1 MLSYCNSTRSHSSE
15 FLNLLPVSFCL
26 FFLFLALNV
35 KMADL
40 ESVEKTLRNCKDLH
54 ALFNFTYLRELG
66 VENISFDQLEA
77 LLGNFT
83 LCNKRNT
90 QSTTPGQLN
99 PSPVLITY
107 YVAIAVFGLV
117 INLSVIVTICRVR
130 RLWTITNAFVV
141 SLAMAD
147 FLMVTLLIPLNINL
161 KYNSDT
167 TLGVVK
173 DTVITLL
180 GVASLLNLAA
190 VTFERFMSISFPL
203 TYDVYLNRLRATV
216 IITTVW
222 SVSIFQALFRLA
234 FKDDKAD
241 RFYELIQFA
250 VAVALP
256 FLCILVVNIKIFYVA
271 RQHARQINACTP
283 EAPSRAFIKKL
294 KIVKIIALLVGTFTL
309 TWIPYWIQNIF
320 EHHNSNK
327 TSKADLKIGEKVTEA
342 LVCSTA
348 LLNPLLYGILRKDVR
363 EAIVRGLLCQ
373 NVNHL
378 TDVHSLSYSLRTEH
392 MSAMTAK

>member
-1 MLSYCNSTRSHSSE
+1 MGD
-15 FLNLLPVSFCL
+15 
-26 FFLFLALNV
+26 FFDE
-35 KMADL
+35 M
-40 ESVEKTLRNCKDLH
+40 EETLRKCKDLH
-54 ALFNFTYLRELG
+54 ALFNFTHLKELG
-66 VENISFDQLEA
+66 QGNLSQDQLSA
-77 LLGNFT
+77 LLGNST
-83 LCNKRNT
+83 LCNGRNT
-90 QSTTPGQLN
+90 QPTMTGQLQ

-117 INLSVIVTICRVR
+117 INLSVIATICRVR

-161 KYNSDT
+161 KYNGGA

-203 TYDVYLNRLRATV
+203 TYDVYLNRCRATV
-216 IITTVW
+216 MITAVW
-222 SVSIFQALFRLA
+222 FLSVFQALFRLA
-234 FKDDKAD
+234 FKDEKAD
-241 RFYELIQFA
+241 RRYELIQFA
-250 VAVALP
+250 LAVALP

-327 TSKADLKIGEKVTEA
+327 TNNADLKIGEKVTEA

>member
-54 ALFNFTYLRELG
+54 ALFNFTYLRELD

-117 INLSVIVTICRVR
+117 INLSVIATICRVR

>member
-1 MLSYCNSTRSHSSE
+1 MEVFLETLEKNLRKCN
-15 FLNLLPVSFCL
+15 
-26 FFLFLALNV
+26 
-35 KMADL
+35 
-40 ESVEKTLRNCKDLH
+40 DLH
-54 ALFNFTYLRELG
+54 ALFNFTILRGLPEDEIPLT
-66 VENISFDQLEA
+66 A
-77 LLGNFT
+77 LLGNSS
-83 LCNKRNT
+83 LCNKRYSPSNST
-90 QSTTPGQLN
+90 STTSWTSPGQLK

-117 INLSVIVTICRVR
+117 INLSVIATICRVR

-147 FLMVTLLIPLNINL
+147 FLMVSLLIPLNVNL
-161 KYNSDT
+161 KYNGDA

-190 VTFERFMSISFPL
+190 VTFERFMSISYPL
-203 TYDVYLNRLRATV
+203 TYDVYLNRSRAAL
-216 IITTVW
+216 IITAVW
-222 SVSIFQALFRLA
+222 LLSVFQALFRLA
-234 FKDDKAD
+234 FKDDKAN
-241 RFYELIQFA
+241 RRYELIQFA
-250 VAVALP
+250 LAVALP

-283 EAPSRAFIKKL
+283 EAPSRTFSKKL

-320 EHHNSNK
+320 EHHNSNN
-327 TSKADLKIGEKVTEA
+327 ANLKIGEKVTEA

-363 EAIVRGLLCQ
+363 EAIVRGLRCQ

-378 TDVHSLSYSLRTEH
+378 TDIHSVSYSLRTEH
-392 MSAMTAK
+392 MPAMTAK